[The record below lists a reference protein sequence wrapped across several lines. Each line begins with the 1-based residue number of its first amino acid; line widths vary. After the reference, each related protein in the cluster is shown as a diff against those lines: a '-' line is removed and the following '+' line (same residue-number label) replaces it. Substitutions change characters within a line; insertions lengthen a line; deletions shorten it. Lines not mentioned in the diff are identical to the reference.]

1 MANLT
6 FPSNPVNGQKFTSNG
21 KVFEY
26 NSTTQRWSVT
36 RAQLLGSL
44 PDDVTIETPDL
55 TLDNTAISF
64 TASGT
69 TVYVHYTVSDDVSVS
84 IANNG
89 LADASYA
96 TATLSKSN
104 NTITITS
111 GTADFSSAN
120 VVVTVTNNR
129 TSNTASISLSALYLS
144 QFGDYSNIDWRYTT
158 VDSSITGTLAGH
170 GSGQASTLG
179 GFEVDNTNS
188 RVFVFDGGDIRTY
201 DISDI
206 DNITQIGSAF
216 TASATKPINSGVY
229 DPTYDRLYCSVGDR
243 NGCRMYSYDVSDP
256 ATGITQ
262 LSQSNVN
269 IYNSIIVGIDEDAT
283 NATYTY
289 YASYVPELN
298 VIYGHRVTNSDGT
311 VVLSANRNS
320 SSDIDGVSDLI
331 KWTGNPGKYFLQ
343 SNDDYQLHLFTFS
356 PDSNSHTKGSSGD
369 LSGENSLV
377 AYDSGNDLLW
387 MTRATGG
394 LLYRMD
400 PNSYGNFTFLGYGGT
415 SNYPNGSNSSEIILY
430 KDNYLYIKYRSGWTI
445 EDVSSPLSIASPM
458 DVVYS
463 AYNDYGVNSGITDA
477 GQNENIPKR
486 NWAQW
491 FGDKLLYIDYYS
503 DQNSV
508 LRVAK

>member
-6 FPSNPVNGQKFTSNG
+6 FPSNPVNGQTYEFNG
-21 KVFEY
+21 KLFRY
-26 NSTTQRWSVT
+26 DSTLQRWSAT

-64 TASGT
+64 SSSAT

-89 LADASYA
+89 LADSSYA

-129 TSNTASISLSALYLS
+129 TSNSAFISLSAAYLS
-144 QFGDYSNIDWRYTT
+144 VFADYDDIDWRYTT
-158 VDSSITGTLAGH
+158 VDSSITGSLGNH
-170 GSGQASTLG
+170 GSSTISTIG

-216 TASATKPINSGVY
+216 TASSTRPINSGVY
-229 DPTYDRLYCSVGDR
+229 DPTYDRLYCSVGDN

-262 LSQSNVN
+262 LDSSNVN
-269 IYNSIIVGIDEDAT
+269 ILPSIIVGIDEDAT
-283 NATYTY
+283 TATYTY
-289 YASYVPELN
+289 YASYVPQKN

-311 VVLSANRNS
+311 VVLSANRNGES
-320 SSDIDGVSDLI
+320 VVDGVSDMI
-331 KWTGNPGKYFLQ
+331 KWTGNPGKYFVQ
-343 SNDDYQLHLFTFS
+343 SNDDYDLHLFTFS
-356 PDSNSHTKGSSGD
+356 PDSNSHTKEDSGD
-369 LSGENSLV
+369 VQGQNSLV
-377 AYDSGNDLLW
+377 AYDYDNDLLW

-394 LLYRMD
+394 LLYKMD
-400 PNSYGNFTFLGYGGT
+400 PDNYADFTYVGYGGT
-415 SNYPNGSNSSEIILY
+415 ANRPNGANSSEIILY
-430 KDNYLYIKYRSGWTI
+430 KDNYLYIKYTSGWTV
-445 EDVSSPLSIASPM
+445 ENVSSPNTIASPM

-463 AYNDYGVNSGITDA
+463 AYDDHGAVTGLTDA

-503 DQNSV
+503 DKNSV